1 MDNIHNQFVMTKKSQ
16 PAKKARTKKP
26 AGDTKKSLIGRALS
40 TFRQYPGKLL
50 NYKQLSKLMGITDD
64 ETRKLLNSCL
74 NELSAA
80 GEIEEPSRGKFRMQG
95 KEELVTGTIDL
106 TNNGAAFVVV
116 DGKDDDIYVAA
127 SKLRHALNGDTVT
140 VRITSGGGR
149 KHCEGEVVEIVKRR
163 REQFVGIVEIS
174 KHYAFLVPDK
184 TQMPYDIF
192 IPLDKLNNAQ
202 RGQKA
207 VAKIVEW
214 TERQKN
220 PIGEII
226 EVLGDV
232 GDNNTEMHAILAE
245 FGLPYRFPKR
255 VEDAAAE
262 VDETISEQEIAR
274 RRDFRQVITFTIDP
288 ADAKDFDDAISF
300 RRIADDRFEV
310 GVHIADVTFYVRP
323 NTALEKEAYSRATS
337 VYLVDRTVPMLPE
350 KLSNKVCSL
359 RPNEEKL
366 CFSAVF
372 ELDADANVLTQWFGR
387 TVINSD
393 HRFAYEDAQQVIET
407 KEGPL
412 ADELM
417 TLNDLAQKLRKKRFA
432 AGAISFERSEVKFQL
447 DEEARPI
454 GVYLKEQ
461 KEANQLIE
469 EFMLLAN
476 RKVAEFVGKP
486 AEGKGKRTFVYRIH
500 GEPNSEK
507 LTAFAQFIKR
517 FGYQLQTKTKK
528 KIASSINSLLT
539 DVNGKAE
546 QTVVETLAI
555 RTMARA
561 EYSTKNIGHY
571 GLAFDYYTH
580 FTSPIRRYPDMMV
593 HRLLAH
599 YLENGKS
606 VDADAYEAMCKHSSE
621 MEQLATSAERASIK
635 YKQVEFMKDNVG
647 KIFDGVISGVTQWG
661 IYVELNDSKCEG
673 MVSIRTLTDDH
684 YEYDEAEFA
693 VIGRRTKRRYTMGDS
708 VSVRVVAANME
719 KKQLDFEIVRMEI
732 PFND

>member
-1 MDNIHNQFVMTKKSQ
+1 MTRKPQ
-16 PAKKARTKKP
+16 PAKKARTKKA
-26 AGDTKKSLIGRALS
+26 AGDTKKSLTGRALS
-40 TFRQYPGKLL
+40 TLRQHPGKLL

-80 GEIEEPSRGKFRMQG
+80 GEIEEPTRGKFRMQG
-95 KEELVTGTIDL
+95 KEELVTGTIDI

-116 DGKDDDIYVAA
+116 EGQDDDIYVGPN
-127 SKLRHALNGDTVT
+127 KLRHALNGDIVT
-140 VRITSGGGR
+140 VRITSGGGGR
-149 KHCEGEVVEIVKRR
+149 HAEGEVVEIVKRR

-184 TQMPYDIF
+184 TQMPYEIF
-192 IPLDKLNNAQ
+192 IPLDKLNNAE

-207 VAKIVEW
+207 VARIVEW
-214 TERQKN
+214 TEKQKN

-226 EVLGDV
+226 EVLGNV
-232 GDNNTEMHAILAE
+232 GENNTEMHAILAE
-245 FGLPYRFPKR
+245 YGLPYRFPKR

-262 VDETISEQEIAR
+262 VDEQISEQEIAA
-274 RRDFRQVITFTIDP
+274 RRDYRQVTTFTIDP

-300 RRIADDRFEV
+300 RRISDDRFEV

-323 NTALEKEAYSRATS
+323 NTALEKEAYQRATS

-372 ELDADANVLTQWFGR
+372 ELDADANVLKEWFGR
-387 TVINSD
+387 TVICSD

-412 ADELM
+412 AEEIL
-417 TLNDLAQKLRKKRFA
+417 TLNDLAQKMRKKRFA
-432 AGAISFERSEVKFQL
+432 AGAISFERSEVKFKL

-486 AEGKGKRTFVYRIH
+486 AEGKAKRTFVYRIH
-500 GEPNSEK
+500 GEPNQEK

-528 KIASSINSLLT
+528 KIASSINNLLT

-647 KIFDGVISGVTQWG
+647 KIFDGVVSGVTQWG
-661 IYVELNDSKCEG
+661 IYVELDGSMCEG

-693 VIGRRTKRRYTMGDS
+693 VIGRRTKRRYTMGDK

-719 KKQLDFEIVRMEI
+719 KKQLDFEMVRMEV
-732 PFND
+732 PF

>member
-1 MDNIHNQFVMTKKSQ
+1 M
-16 PAKKARTKKP
+16 
-26 AGDTKKSLIGRALS
+26 
-40 TFRQYPGKLL
+40 
-50 NYKQLSKLMGITDD
+50 
-64 ETRKLLNSCL
+64 
-74 NELSAA
+74 
-80 GEIEEPSRGKFRMQG
+80 
-95 KEELVTGTIDL
+95 
-106 TNNGAAFVVV
+106 
-116 DGKDDDIYVAA
+116 
-127 SKLRHALNGDTVT
+127 
-140 VRITSGGGR
+140 
-149 KHCEGEVVEIVKRR
+149 
-163 REQFVGIVEIS
+163 
-174 KHYAFLVPDK
+174 
-184 TQMPYDIF
+184 
-192 IPLDKLNNAQ
+192 
-202 RGQKA
+202 
-207 VAKIVEW
+207 
-214 TERQKN
+214 
-220 PIGEII
+220 
-226 EVLGDV
+226 
-232 GDNNTEMHAILAE
+232 
-245 FGLPYRFPKR
+245 
-255 VEDAAAE
+255 
-262 VDETISEQEIAR
+262 
-274 RRDFRQVITFTIDP
+274 
-288 ADAKDFDDAISF
+288 
-300 RRIADDRFEV
+300 
-310 GVHIADVTFYVRP
+310 TFYVRP
-323 NTALEKEAYSRATS
+323 NTALEKEAYQRATS

-412 ADELM
+412 ADELL
-417 TLNDLAQKLRKKRFA
+417 TLNDLAQKMRKKRFA
-432 AGAISFERSEVKFQL
+432 AGAISFERSEVKFKL

-486 AEGKGKRTFVYRIH
+486 AEGKGRRTFVYRIH

-517 FGYQLQTKTKK
+517 FGYQLQTKSKK
-528 KIASSINSLLT
+528 KIASSINNLLT

-673 MVSIRTLTDDH
+673 MVSIRSLTDDF

-693 VIGRRTKRRYTMGDS
+693 VIGHRTKRRYTMGDK
-708 VSVRVVAANME
+708 VSIRVIAANME
-719 KKQLDFEIVRMEI
+719 KKQLDFEMVKMEI
-732 PFND
+732 DF

>member
-1 MDNIHNQFVMTKKSQ
+1 MAKKSQ

-26 AGDTKKSLIGRALS
+26 AGDTKKSLISRALS

-80 GEIEEPSRGKFRMQG
+80 GEIEEPTRGKFRMQG

-116 DGKDDDIYVAA
+116 DGKDEDIYVAA
-127 SKLRHALNGDTVT
+127 SKLRHALNGDTVS

-226 EVLGDV
+226 EVLGNV

-262 VDETISEQEIAR
+262 VDETISEQEIAH
-274 RRDFRQVITFTIDP
+274 RRDFRQVTTFTIDP

-300 RRIADDRFEV
+300 RRLADDRFEV

-412 ADELM
+412 AEELL

-528 KIASSINSLLT
+528 KIASSINNLLT

-571 GLAFDYYTH
+571 GLAFNYYTH

-732 PFND
+732 DF

>member
-1 MDNIHNQFVMTKKSQ
+1 MTRKPQ
-16 PAKKARTKKP
+16 PAKKARTKKA

-40 TFRQYPGKLL
+40 TLRQHPGKLL

-80 GEIEEPSRGKFRMQG
+80 GEIEEPTRGKFRIQG
-95 KEELVTGTIDL
+95 KEELVTGTIDI

-116 DGKDDDIYVAA
+116 EGQDDDIYVGPN
-127 SKLRHALNGDTVT
+127 KLRHALNGDIVT
-140 VRITSGGGR
+140 VRITSGGGGR
-149 KHCEGEVVEIVKRR
+149 HAEGEVVEIVKRR

-184 TQMPYDIF
+184 TQMPYEIF
-192 IPLDKLNNAQ
+192 IPLDKLNNAE

-207 VAKIVEW
+207 VARIVEW
-214 TERQKN
+214 TEKQKN

-226 EVLGDV
+226 EVLGNV
-232 GDNNTEMHAILAE
+232 GENNTEMHAILAE
-245 FGLPYRFPKR
+245 YGLPYRFPKR

-262 VDETISEQEIAR
+262 VDETISEQEIAA
-274 RRDFRQVITFTIDP
+274 RRDFRQVTTFTIDP

-300 RRIADDRFEV
+300 RRISDDRFEV

-323 NTALEKEAYSRATS
+323 NTALEKEAYQRATS

-372 ELDADANVLTQWFGR
+372 ELDADANVLKEWFGR
-387 TVINSD
+387 TVICSD

-412 ADELM
+412 AEEILA
-417 TLNDLAQKLRKKRFA
+417 LNDLAQKMRKKRFA
-432 AGAISFERSEVKFQL
+432 AGAISFERSEVKFKL

-486 AEGKGKRTFVYRIH
+486 AEGKARRTFVYRIH
-500 GEPNSEK
+500 GEPNQEK

-528 KIASSINSLLT
+528 KIASSINNLLT

-647 KIFDGVISGVTQWG
+647 KIFDGVVSGVTQWG
-661 IYVELNDSKCEG
+661 IYVELDGSMCEG

-693 VIGRRTKRRYTMGDS
+693 VIGRRTKRRYTMGDK

-719 KKQLDFEIVRMEI
+719 KKQLDFEMVRMEV
-732 PFND
+732 PF

>member
-1 MDNIHNQFVMTKKSQ
+1 MTRKPQ
-16 PAKKARTKKP
+16 PAKKARTKKT

-40 TFRQYPGKLL
+40 TLRQHPGKLL

-74 NELSAA
+74 NELSAS
-80 GEIEEPSRGKFRMQG
+80 GEIEEPTRGKFRMQG
-95 KEELVTGTIDL
+95 KEELVTGTIDI

-116 DGKDDDIYVAA
+116 EGQDDDIYVGPN
-127 SKLRHALNGDTVT
+127 KLRHALNGDIVT
-140 VRITSGGGR
+140 VRITSGGGGR
-149 KHCEGEVVEIVKRR
+149 HAEGEVVEIVKRR

-184 TQMPYDIF
+184 TQMPYEIF
-192 IPLDKLNNAQ
+192 IPLDKLNNAE

-207 VAKIVEW
+207 VARIVEW
-214 TERQKN
+214 TEKQKN

-226 EVLGDV
+226 EVLGNV
-232 GDNNTEMHAILAE
+232 GENNTEMHAILAE
-245 FGLPYRFPKR
+245 YGLPYRFPKR

-262 VDETISEQEIAR
+262 VDETISEQEIAA
-274 RRDFRQVITFTIDP
+274 RRDFRQVTTFTIDP

-300 RRIADDRFEV
+300 RRISDDRFEV

-323 NTALEKEAYSRATS
+323 NTALEKEAYQRATS

-372 ELDADANVLTQWFGR
+372 ELDADANVLKEWFGR
-387 TVINSD
+387 TVICSD

-412 ADELM
+412 AEEIL
-417 TLNDLAQKLRKKRFA
+417 TLNDLAQKMRKKRFA
-432 AGAISFERSEVKFQL
+432 AGAISFERSEVKFKL

-486 AEGKGKRTFVYRIH
+486 AEGKARRTFVYRIH
-500 GEPNSEK
+500 GEPNQEK

-528 KIASSINSLLT
+528 KIASSINNLLT

-606 VDADAYEAMCKHSSE
+606 VDADTYEAMCKHSSE

-647 KIFDGVISGVTQWG
+647 KIFDGVVSGVTQWG
-661 IYVELNDSKCEG
+661 IYVELDGSMCEG

-693 VIGRRTKRRYTMGDS
+693 VIGRRTKRRYTMGDK

-719 KKQLDFEIVRMEI
+719 KKQLDFEMVRMEV
-732 PFND
+732 PF

>member
-1 MDNIHNQFVMTKKSQ
+1 MTRKPQ
-16 PAKKARTKKP
+16 PAKKARTKKA

-40 TFRQYPGKLL
+40 TLRQHPGKLL

-80 GEIEEPSRGKFRMQG
+80 GEIEEPTRGKFRMQG
-95 KEELVTGTIDL
+95 KEELVTGTIDI

-116 DGKDDDIYVAA
+116 EGQDDDIYVGPN
-127 SKLRHALNGDTVT
+127 KLRHALNGDIVT
-140 VRITSGGGR
+140 VRITSGSGGR
-149 KHCEGEVVEIVKRR
+149 HAEGEVVEIVKRR

-184 TQMPYDIF
+184 TQMPYEIF
-192 IPLDKLNNAQ
+192 IPLDKLNNAE

-207 VAKIVEW
+207 VARIVEW
-214 TERQKN
+214 TEKQKN

-226 EVLGDV
+226 EVLGNV
-232 GDNNTEMHAILAE
+232 GENNTEMHAILAE
-245 FGLPYRFPKR
+245 YGLPYRFPKR
-255 VEDAAAE
+255 VEDAASE
-262 VDETISEQEIAR
+262 VDETISEQEIAA
-274 RRDFRQVITFTIDP
+274 RRDFRQVTTFTIDP

-300 RRIADDRFEV
+300 RRLADDRFEV

-323 NTALEKEAYSRATS
+323 NTALEKEAYQRATS

-372 ELDADANVLTQWFGR
+372 ELDADANVLKEWFGR
-387 TVINSD
+387 TVICSD

-412 ADELM
+412 AEEIL
-417 TLNDLAQKLRKKRFA
+417 TLNDLAQKMRKKRFA
-432 AGAISFERSEVKFQL
+432 AGAISFERSEVKFKL

-486 AEGKGKRTFVYRIH
+486 AEGKARRTFVYRIH
-500 GEPNSEK
+500 GEPNQEK

-528 KIASSINSLLT
+528 KIASSINNLLT

-647 KIFDGVISGVTQWG
+647 KIFDGVVSGVTQWG

-693 VIGRRTKRRYTMGDS
+693 VIGRRTKRRYTMGDR

-719 KKQLDFEIVRMEI
+719 RKQLDFEMVRMQI
-732 PFND
+732 DF

>member
-1 MDNIHNQFVMTKKSQ
+1 MTRKPQ
-16 PAKKARTKKP
+16 PAKKARTKKA
-26 AGDTKKSLIGRALS
+26 AGDTKKSLTGRALS
-40 TFRQYPGKLL
+40 TLRQHPGKLL
-50 NYKQLSKLMGITDD
+50 NYKQLSKLMGINDD

-80 GEIEEPSRGKFRMQG
+80 GEIEEPTRGKFRMQG
-95 KEELVTGTIDL
+95 KEELVTGTIDI

-116 DGKDDDIYVAA
+116 EGQDDDIYVGPN
-127 SKLRHALNGDTVT
+127 KLRHALNGDIVT
-140 VRITSGGGR
+140 VRITSGGGGR
-149 KHCEGEVVEIVKRR
+149 HAEGEVVEIVKRR

-184 TQMPYDIF
+184 TQMPYEIF
-192 IPLDKLNNAQ
+192 IPLDKLNNAE

-207 VAKIVEW
+207 VARIVEW
-214 TERQKN
+214 TEKQKN
-220 PIGEII
+220 PIGEIV
-226 EVLGDV
+226 EVLGNV
-232 GDNNTEMHAILAE
+232 GENNTEMHAILAE
-245 FGLPYRFPKR
+245 YGLPYRFPKR

-262 VDETISEQEIAR
+262 VDETISEQEIAA
-274 RRDFRQVITFTIDP
+274 RRDFRQVTTFTIDP

-300 RRIADDRFEV
+300 RRISDDRFEV

-323 NTALEKEAYSRATS
+323 NTALEKEAYQRATS

-372 ELDADANVLTQWFGR
+372 ELDADANVLKEWFGR
-387 TVINSD
+387 TVICSD

-412 ADELM
+412 AEEIL
-417 TLNDLAQKLRKKRFA
+417 TLNDLAQKMRKKRFA
-432 AGAISFERSEVKFQL
+432 AGAISFERSEVKFKL

-486 AEGKGKRTFVYRIH
+486 AEGKAKRTFVYRIH
-500 GEPNSEK
+500 GEPNQEK

-528 KIASSINSLLT
+528 KIASSINNLLT

-647 KIFDGVISGVTQWG
+647 KIFDGVVSGVTQWG

-693 VIGRRTKRRYTMGDS
+693 VIGRRTKRRYTMGDR

-719 KKQLDFEIVRMEI
+719 RKQLDFEMVRMQI
-732 PFND
+732 DF

>member
-1 MDNIHNQFVMTKKSQ
+1 MTRKSQ
-16 PAKKARTKKP
+16 PAKKQRTKKP
-26 AGDTKKSLIGRALS
+26 AGDNKKSLTSRAMT
-40 TFRQYPGKLL
+40 TFRQHQGKLL
-50 NYKQLSKLMGITDD
+50 NYKQLSKLMGVADD
-64 ETRKLLNSCL
+64 ETRKLLNICL
-74 NELSAA
+74 NELAAA
-80 GEIEEPSRGKFRMQG
+80 GEIEEPTRGKFRMQS
-95 KEELVTGTIDL
+95 KEELATGTIDL

-116 DGKDDDIYVAA
+116 EGRNEDIYVSAN
-127 SKLRHALNGDTVT
+127 KLHHALNGDTVL
-140 VRITSGGGR
+140 VRITSGGGG
-149 KHCEGEVVEIVKRR
+149 KHSEGEVVEIVKRK

-184 TQMPYDIF
+184 TQLPCEIY

-214 TERQKN
+214 RDNQKN
-220 PIGEII
+220 PVGEIV
-226 EVLGDV
+226 EVLGNA

-255 VEDAAAE
+255 VEDAAAD
-262 VDETISEQEIAR
+262 VDEQISDEEIAR
-274 RRDFRQVITFTIDP
+274 RRDFRQVTTFTIDP

-300 RRIADDRFEV
+300 RRLADDRFEV

-323 NTALEKEAYSRATS
+323 NTALEKEAYQRATS

-359 RPNEEKL
+359 RPDEEKL

-372 ELDADANVLTQWFGR
+372 ELDADANVLNQWFGR
-387 TVINSD
+387 TVICSD

-412 ADELM
+412 AEELL
-417 TLNDLAQKLRKKRFA
+417 TLNDLAQKMRKKRFA
-432 AGAISFERSEVKFQL
+432 AGAISFERSEVKFKL

-517 FGYQLQTKTKK
+517 FGYQLQTKSKK
-528 KIASSINSLLT
+528 KIASSINTLLT

-647 KIFDGVISGVTQWG
+647 KIFDGVVSGVTQWG

-708 VSVRVVAANME
+708 VSVRVTAANME
-719 KKQLDFEIVRMEI
+719 KKQLDFELVRMEV
-732 PFND
+732 PF

>member
-1 MDNIHNQFVMTKKSQ
+1 MTKKSQ

-26 AGDTKKSLIGRALS
+26 AGDTKKSLISRALS

-116 DGKDDDIYVAA
+116 DGKDEDIYVAA

-140 VRITSGGGR
+140 VRITSGGGH

-226 EVLGDV
+226 EVLGNV

-274 RRDFRQVITFTIDP
+274 RRDFRNITTFTIDP

-300 RRIADDRFEV
+300 RRLADDRFEV

-372 ELDADANVLTQWFGR
+372 ELDADANVLSQWFGR

-412 ADELM
+412 AEELL

-432 AGAISFERSEVKFQL
+432 AGAISFERSEVKFKL

-500 GEPNSEK
+500 GEPNQEK
-507 LTAFAQFIKR
+507 LTAFALFIKR

-719 KKQLDFEIVRMEI
+719 RKQLDFEMVRMEI
-732 PFND
+732 PFQ

>member
-1 MDNIHNQFVMTKKSQ
+1 MTRKTQ
-16 PAKKARTKKP
+16 PAKKSRTKKP
-26 AGDTKKSLIGRALS
+26 AGDTKKSLTSRAL
-40 TFRQYPGKLL
+40 TVFRQHQGKLL
-50 NYKQLSKLMGITDD
+50 NYKQLSKLMGIADD
-64 ETRKLLNSCL
+64 ETRKLLNICL
-74 NELSAA
+74 TELAA
-80 GEIEEPSRGKFRMQG
+80 NGDIEEPSRGKFRMQSN
-95 KEELVTGTIDL
+95 EVCVTGTIDL
-106 TNNGAAFVVV
+106 TNNGSAFVVV
-116 DGKDDDIYVAA
+116 EGQDEDIFVATN
-127 SKLRHALNGDTVT
+127 KLHHALNGDTVL
-140 VRITSGGGR
+140 VRVFSGNGY
-149 KHCEGEVVEIVKRR
+149 KHAEGEVVEIIKRK
-163 REQFVGIVEIS
+163 REQFVGIVAIS
-174 KHYAFLVPDK
+174 KHYAFLIPDK
-184 TQMPYDIF
+184 TQLPCEIY

-214 TERQKN
+214 RDNQKN
-220 PIGEII
+220 PIGEIV
-226 EVLGDV
+226 EVLGNP
-232 GDNNTEMHAILAE
+232 GDNNAEMHAILAE

-262 VDETISEQEIAR
+262 VDETISEQEIAA
-274 RRDFRQVITFTIDP
+274 RRDFRSVTTFTIDP

-300 RRIADDRFEV
+300 RRLANDRFEV

-323 NTALEKEAYSRATS
+323 NTALEKEAYQRATS

-372 ELDADANVLTQWFGR
+372 ELDADANVLSQWFGR

-412 ADELM
+412 AEELL
-417 TLNDLAQKLRKKRFA
+417 TLNDLAQKMRKKRFA

-500 GEPNSEK
+500 GEPNQEK

-528 KIASSINSLLT
+528 KIASSINNLLT
-539 DVNGKAE
+539 DVNGKVE

-647 KIFDGVISGVTQWG
+647 KIFDGVVSGVTQWG

-693 VIGRRTKRRYTMGDS
+693 VIGRRTKRRYTMGDK

-719 KKQLDFEIVRMEI
+719 KKQLDFELVRMEI
-732 PFND
+732 DF

>member
-1 MDNIHNQFVMTKKSQ
+1 MVKKSQ
-16 PAKKARTKKP
+16 PAKKAKAKKP
-26 AGDTKKSLIGRALS
+26 AGDNKKSLKNRILS
-40 TFRQYPGKLL
+40 TFNQNDGRLL
-50 NYKQLSKLMGITDD
+50 NYKQLSKLMGIADD
-64 ETRKLLNSCL
+64 ETRKLLNTCL
-74 NELSAA
+74 NELAA
-80 GEIEEPSRGKFRMQG
+80 DGDLDEPSRGKFRMTQ
-95 KEELVTGTIDL
+95 KSAYVTGTVDL
-106 TNNGAAFVVV
+106 TSSGAAFVVS
-116 DGKDDDIYVAA
+116 DEFEGDIYVSA
-127 SKLRHALNGDTVT
+127 SNLHHALNGDTVK
-140 VRITSGGGR
+140 VFIYADRSR
-149 KHCEGEVVEIVKRR
+149 KHVEGEVIEIIKRK
-163 REQFVGIVEIS
+163 RELFVGVVETS
-174 KHYAFLVPDK
+174 KHFAFLVPDR
-184 TQMPYDIF
+184 TQMPFDIF
-192 IPLDKLNNAQ
+192 IPLDKMKGAQ

-207 VAKIVEW
+207 TARIVEW
-214 TERQKN
+214 TEKQKN
-220 PIGEII
+220 PIGEIV
-226 EVLGDV
+226 EVLGNP
-232 GDNNTEMHAILAE
+232 GENNTEMHAILAE
-245 FGLPYRFPKR
+245 YGLPYRFPKR

-262 VDETISEQEIAR
+262 VDERISEEEIAR
-274 RRDFRQVITFTIDP
+274 RRDFRQVTTFTIDP

-300 RRIADDRFEV
+300 RQLADNRYEV

-323 NTALEKEAYSRATS
+323 NTALEKEAYQRATS

-372 ELDADANVLTQWFGR
+372 ELDADANVLSQWFGR

-412 ADELM
+412 AEELL
-417 TLNDLAQKLRKKRFA
+417 TLNGLAQKLREKRFA

-476 RKVAEFVGKP
+476 RKVAEFVGK
-486 AEGKGKRTFVYRIH
+486 AEPGKPKRTFVYRIH
-500 GEPNSEK
+500 GEPNSDK
-507 LTAFAQFIKR
+507 LTAFAQFIRR
-517 FGYQLQTKTKK
+517 FGYQIQTKSKK
-528 KIASSINSLLT
+528 KIASSMNALLN
-539 DVNGKAE
+539 DVSGKTE

-606 VDADAYEAMCKHSSE
+606 VPADTYEQMCKHSSE

-673 MVSIRTLTDDH
+673 MVSVRSLTDDF

-693 VIGRRTKRRYTMGDS
+693 VIGHRTKCRYTMGDK

-719 KKQLDFEIVRMEI
+719 KKQLDFEMVRMEV

>member
-1 MDNIHNQFVMTKKSQ
+1 MTRKPQ
-16 PAKKARTKKP
+16 PAKKARAKKS
-26 AGDTKKSLIGRALS
+26 AGDTKKSLIGRAFS
-40 TFRQYPGKLL
+40 TLRQHPGKLL
-50 NYKQLSKLMGITDD
+50 NYKQLSKLMGIADD

-80 GEIEEPSRGKFRMQG
+80 GEIEEPTRGKFRVQG
-95 KEELVTGTIDL
+95 KEELVTGVIDI

-116 DGKDDDIYVAA
+116 EGQEDDIYVAPN
-127 SKLRHALNGDTVT
+127 KLRHALNGDTVT
-140 VRITSGGGR
+140 VRITSGSGG
-149 KHCEGEVVEIVKRR
+149 KHAEGEVVEIVKRK

-192 IPLDKLNNAQ
+192 IPLDKLNNAE

-207 VAKIVEW
+207 VARIVEW

-226 EVLGDV
+226 EVLGNV
-232 GDNNTEMHAILAE
+232 GENNTEMHAILAE
-245 FGLPYRFPKR
+245 YGLPYRFPKR

-262 VDETISEQEIAR
+262 VDETISEQEIAA
-274 RRDFRQVITFTIDP
+274 RRDFRQVTTFTIDP

-300 RRIADDRFEV
+300 RKIADDRFEV

-412 ADELM
+412 AEELL
-417 TLNDLAQKLRKKRFA
+417 TLNDLAQKMRKKRFA
-432 AGAISFERSEVKFQL
+432 AGAISFERSEVKFKL

-486 AEGKGKRTFVYRIH
+486 DAGKPKRTFVYRIH
-500 GEPNSEK
+500 GEPNQDK

-528 KIASSINSLLT
+528 KIASSINNLLT

-546 QTVVETLAI
+546 QTVVETLAV

-673 MVSIRTLTDDH
+673 MVSVRTLTDDH

-693 VIGRRTKRRYTMGDS
+693 VIGRRTKRRYTMGDP

-719 KKQLDFEIVRMEI
+719 RKQLDFEMVRMEV
-732 PFND
+732 PFNI

>member
-1 MDNIHNQFVMTKKSQ
+1 MAKKSQ

-50 NYKQLSKLMGITDD
+50 NYKQLSKLMDITDD

-116 DGKDDDIYVAA
+116 DGKDEDIYVAA

-226 EVLGDV
+226 EVLGNV

-262 VDETISEQEIAR
+262 VDETISEQEIAH
-274 RRDFRQVITFTIDP
+274 RRDFRQVTTFTIDP

-300 RRIADDRFEV
+300 RKIADDRFEV

-387 TVINSD
+387 TIINSD

-412 ADELM
+412 ADELL
-417 TLNDLAQKLRKKRFA
+417 TLNDLAQELRKKRFA

-500 GEPNSEK
+500 GEPNSDK

-517 FGYQLQTKTKK
+517 FGYQLQTKSKK
-528 KIASSINSLLT
+528 KIASSINNLLT

-647 KIFDGVISGVTQWG
+647 KIFDGVVSGVTQWG

-732 PFND
+732 DF

>member
-1 MDNIHNQFVMTKKSQ
+1 MAKKSQ

-26 AGDTKKSLIGRALS
+26 AGDTKKSLISRALS

-80 GEIEEPSRGKFRMQG
+80 GDIEEPTRGKFRMMG
-95 KEELVTGTIDL
+95 KDEFVTGTIDL

-116 DGKDDDIYVAA
+116 DGQDEDIFVANN
-127 SKLRHALNGDTVT
+127 KLHHALNGDTVQ
-140 VRITSGGGR
+140 VRLLSGNSR
-149 KHCEGEVVEIVKRR
+149 KHAEGEVVEIIKRK

-226 EVLGDV
+226 EVLGNV

-274 RRDFRQVITFTIDP
+274 RRDFRQVTTFTIDP

-300 RRIADDRFEV
+300 RRLADDRFEV

-412 ADELM
+412 ADELL

-528 KIASSINSLLT
+528 KIANSINSLLT

-719 KKQLDFEIVRMEI
+719 RKQLDFEIVRMEI
-732 PFND
+732 DF

>member
-1 MDNIHNQFVMTKKSQ
+1 MTRKSQ
-16 PAKKARTKKP
+16 PAKKSRTKKP
-26 AGDTKKSLIGRALS
+26 AGDTKKSLTSRAL
-40 TFRQYPGKLL
+40 TVFHQRQGKLL
-50 NYKQLSKLMGITDD
+50 NYKQLSKLMGIADD
-64 ETRKLLNSCL
+64 ETRKLLNICL
-74 NELSAA
+74 TELAA
-80 GEIEEPSRGKFRMQG
+80 NGDIEEPSRGKFRMQSN
-95 KEELVTGTIDL
+95 EVCVTGTIDL
-106 TNNGAAFVVV
+106 TNNGSAFVVV
-116 DGKDDDIYVAA
+116 EGHDEDIFVATN
-127 SKLRHALNGDTVT
+127 KLHHALNGDTVL
-140 VRITSGGGR
+140 VRVFSGKGY
-149 KHCEGEVVEIVKRR
+149 KHAEGEVVEIIKRK
-163 REQFVGIVEIS
+163 REQFVGIVAIS
-174 KHYAFLVPDK
+174 KHYAFLIPDK
-184 TQMPYDIF
+184 TQLPCEIY

-214 TERQKN
+214 RDNQKN
-220 PIGEII
+220 PIGEIV
-226 EVLGDV
+226 EVLGNP
-232 GDNNTEMHAILAE
+232 GDNNAEMHAILAE

-262 VDETISEQEIAR
+262 VDETISEQEIAA
-274 RRDFRQVITFTIDP
+274 RRDFRSVTTFTIDS

-300 RRIADDRFEV
+300 RRLDGDRFEV

-323 NTALEKEAYSRATS
+323 NTVLEKEAYQRATS

-372 ELDADANVLTQWFGR
+372 ELDADANVLSQWFGR

-412 ADELM
+412 AEELL
-417 TLNDLAQKLRKKRFA
+417 TLNDLAQKMRKKRFA

-486 AEGKGKRTFVYRIH
+486 TEDKGKRTFVYRIH
-500 GEPNSEK
+500 GEPNQEK

-528 KIASSINSLLT
+528 KIASSINNLLT

-647 KIFDGVISGVTQWG
+647 KIFDGVVSGVTQWG

-693 VIGRRTKRRYTMGDS
+693 VIGRRTKRRYTMGDK

-719 KKQLDFEIVRMEI
+719 KKQLDFELVRMEI
-732 PFND
+732 DF

>member
-116 DGKDDDIYVAA
+116 DGKDEDIYVAA

-226 EVLGDV
+226 EVLGNV

-274 RRDFRQVITFTIDP
+274 RRDFRQVTTFTIDP

-300 RRIADDRFEV
+300 RRLADDRFEV

-732 PFND
+732 PFQ